1 MIKEVEYY
9 LEDILKKQ
17 LNQFGIYHNQIILD
31 SVRRQIYSLLFHWND
46 KEFRNT
52 ILFTGLEEGH
62 FYLPDSS
69 DLVKSFV
76 VVTVRN
82 SYLESVGSSF
92 YKRYSFE
99 RQIRDEEMKIFTSAA
114 IEYFKKMD
122 FSNLSKQIQLS
133 PKDDYYQ
140 NIIIKYPNSYKILG
154 ILANMNKNEVYFDKI
169 DITKC
174 SNLFLQGMN
183 TAGDRERITTEDG
196 IDQEIGL
203 DLLRAIQTFIEYQI
217 PFITLSFKFIT
228 RNFEKL
234 LRVIQFLLEQNVTL
248 VSCNYYISNG
258 YVARRNKLLRPAHT
272 EKERDVNIRNVT
284 GLSKRHAKAINDA
297 RKEHRI

>member
-1 MIKEVEYY
+1 MLQEIEYY
-9 LEDILKKQ
+9 LENILKKQ
-17 LNQFGIYHNQIILD
+17 LNRLGIYHTQIILD
-31 SVRRQIYSLLFHWND
+31 DIQSKIYSLLFHWNNT
-46 KEFRNT
+46 KFRNT
-52 ILFTGLEEGH
+52 ILLTGLEEGY
-62 FYLPDSS
+62 FYLPESS

-76 VVTVRN
+76 VVTIRN

-92 YKRYSFE
+92 YKKYSFE
-99 RQIRDEEMKIFTSAA
+99 RQIQDGEMKIFTSAA

-122 FSNLSKQIQLS
+122 FSSLSKQIQLN

-140 NIIIKYPNSYKILG
+140 NIIVKYPNSYKMLE
-154 ILANMNKNEVYFDKI
+154 ILANMNKNEMYFEKI
-169 DITKC
+169 NIIKC

-183 TAGDRERITTEDG
+183 TAGDREKTTTEDG
-196 IDQEIGL
+196 IDGEIGL

-234 LRVIQFLLEQNVTL
+234 LRVIQFLLEQNVPL

-258 YVARRNKLLRPAHT
+258 YVAKRSKLLRPAHT
-272 EKERDVNIRNVT
+272 EKERDINIRNVT